1 MYLDGDYKGKT
12 LLEDHKVVV
21 GSHSYKLRK
30 PGYETVEKNIELSA
44 GRESVDEPLSGSLWL
59 TLLLP
64 AIITVILAVIL
75 AVIIEEVLHGF
86 IRKSQF
92 IGSIRSKIKNR
103 KR

>member
-1 MYLDGDYKGKT
+1 VYLDGDYKGKT

-64 AIITVILAVIL
+64 AIITVILAVI
-75 AVIIEEVLHGF
+75 IEEVLHGF